1 MINVVFIQ
9 AAVIVCYMSVWFIIA
24 QTGKRNDVADV
35 AWGTGF
41 IVTAVTS
48 MILSKSVSPRGY
60 LVLLLVLFWGIRLA
74 VHIHMRNRGKPEDR
88 RYKKW
93 REEWGKHG
101 VIRAYV
107 QVFVLQGLLMVI
119 ISLPVTH
126 VILFGQTSLSIIDL
140 LGILVWMTGYAFE
153 VIGDY
158 QLLQYKKDPS
168 SRGKIMKTG
177 LWRYTR
183 HPNYFGEV
191 TLWWGMYVIAFSV
204 SNGWMTI
211 AGPLTITFLILKVS
225 GIPLLE
231 EKYKDN
237 PEFQTYKRRTSA
249 FFPLPPGKET

>member
-1 MINVVFIQ
+1 
-9 AAVIVCYMSVWFIIA
+9 
-24 QTGKRNDVADV
+24 
-35 AWGTGF
+35 
-41 IVTAVTS
+41 
-48 MILSKSVSPRGY
+48 
-60 LVLLLVLFWGIRLA
+60 
-74 VHIHMRNRGKPEDR
+74 
-88 RYKKW
+88 
-93 REEWGKHG
+93 
-101 VIRAYV
+101 
-107 QVFVLQGLLMVI
+107 VLQGLLMVI